1 MNTLIRSFQRNSD
14 GSWVCI
20 SNVEV
25 HLPNGRIQVP
35 TGARLVPGT
44 RFMGADI
51 AKWLEEEHERQ
62 RSSRPSFELQA
73 QVK

>member
-1 MNTLIRSFQRNSD
+1 MDNLIRSFQRNSD
-14 GSWVCI
+14 GSWVCT

-25 HLPNGRIQVP
+25 HLPDGRIQVP

-51 AKWLEEEHERQ
+51 AKWLEDEHERQ
-62 RSSRPSFELQA
+62 RSSQLSFELQA
-73 QVK
+73 QLK